1 MNQEL
6 TNNPFNPLTSPK
18 VFDEIKVSLASPERI
33 LSWSFGEIKKPETIN
48 YRTFKP
54 ERDGLFCAR
63 IFGPTKD
70 YECLCGKYKRMKYR
84 GVVCEKC
91 GVEVTLQKVRRE
103 RMGHIELASPVAHI
117 WFLKS
122 LPSRIG
128 LMLDMT
134 LRDLE
139 RVLYFENYVVIE
151 PGLTDLTYGQM
162 MTEEEYMDAQDT
174 FGMDAF
180 TANIG
185 AEAIREMLA
194 AIDLETEAEQLR
206 ADLKEATGELKPK
219 KIIKRLKVVESF
231 LESGNRPEWMILTV
245 VPVIP
250 PELRPLVPL
259 DGGRFATSDLND
271 LYRRVINRN
280 NRLKR
285 LIELRAPDIIVRNE
299 KRMLQESVDALFDN
313 GRRGRVIT
321 GANKRPLKSL
331 SDMLKGKQGRFRQN
345 LLGKRVDFSGRSVI
359 VTGPELKLHQCGLP
373 KKMALELFKPFIYSR
388 LEAKGLSSTVKQAKK
403 LVEKERPEVWDILDE
418 VIREHPVMLNR
429 APTLHRLGIQAF
441 EPVLIE
447 GKAIQLHPLVC
458 SAFNADFDGDQ
469 MAVHVPLS
477 LEAQLEARVLMMST
491 NNVLSPANGAPI
503 IVPSQDMILGLYY
516 TTIMREGMKG
526 EGMVFSSIEEVQ
538 YALDTGAV
546 HLHAKITARIPQI
559 DEHGIEVSK
568 RFETTPGRVRLGSLL
583 PKNVKAPFALV
594 NDLMRKKDVQRVID
608 TVYRYCGQKE
618 SVIFCDQIMTMGFQ
632 EAFKAG
638 ISFGKD
644 DMVIPDSKWPIV
656 DETRGQVKDF
666 EQQYMD
672 GLITQGEKYNKV
684 VDAWSKCNDKVTDAM
699 MNTISASS
707 QDESGADIEPN
718 SVYMMAHSGARGSV
732 TQMKQLGGMRGLMA
746 KPNGD
751 IIETPIVSNFKEGL
765 TVLEYFNSTHGA
777 RKGLS
782 DTALKTANSGYL
794 TRRLV
799 DVAQDCI
806 VRMRDCGTDN
816 SITAETAVN
825 DGEVVSSLA
834 ERVLGRVAAE
844 DILKPGTDEVI
855 VAKGGLID
863 ELIADAIDEAGLQS
877 ARIKSP
883 LTCEAEEGV
892 CSQCYGRDLAR
903 GTIVNIGEAVGIIA
917 AQSIGEPG
925 TQLTMRTFHIG
936 GVAQGGQ
943 QSFLEA
949 SQDGVI
955 AFENSQ
961 TLKNANGETLVM
973 GRNMKLLILD
983 EHGEER
989 ASHKLGY
996 GSKLFVKAKAKVSRG
1011 DKLFEWDPYTLPIIA
1026 EKSGLAK
1033 HVDLVNGVAV
1043 REETDDATGMT
1054 QKIVTD
1060 WRAAPKGNELKPEII
1075 LSDESGEPVRND
1087 AGNPITYPMSVD
1099 AILSAE
1105 DGQQVAAGDVIAR
1118 IPREGAKTKDI
1129 TGGLPRVAE
1138 LFEARRPKDH
1148 AIIAETDGYVRFGR
1162 DYKNKRRISIEP
1174 TDESL
1179 DLVEYMVPKGKH
1191 IPVVEGDFVQKGD
1204 FIMDGNPAPHDI
1216 LAIMGIEALANYMID
1231 EVQDVYRLQGVKIND
1246 KHIEVIVR
1254 QMLQKWEIF
1263 DSGDTTLLKGEHVD
1277 KAEFDTAN
1285 EKALTKGGRPAQGE
1299 PILLG
1304 ITKASLQTRSFI
1316 SAASFQETTRVLTEA
1331 SVQGKRDKLVGL
1343 KENVIVGRLIPA
1355 GTGGATQRVRR
1366 IASDRDDVVLQA
1378 RQEEAQ
1384 AAAAL
1389 AAPQDDIF
1397 KSPNDGDSNLA
1408 DMPEMD

>member
-6 TNNPFNPLTSPK
+6 TNNPFNPLTSNK

-151 PGLTDLTYGQM
+151 PGLTDLHYGQM

-174 FGMDAF
+174 YGMDAF

-194 AIDLETEAEQLR
+194 AIDLEAEADQLR
-206 ADLKEATGELKPK
+206 AELKEATGELKPK

-418 VIREHPVMLNR
+418 AIREHPVMLNR

-516 TTIMREGMKG
+516 TTIMREGMVG
-526 EGMVFSSIEEVQ
+526 EGMTFGSVEEVQ
-538 YALDTGAV
+538 YALDNGSV
-546 HLHAKITARIPQI
+546 HMHAKINARIAQV
-559 DEHGIEVSK
+559 DEHGGDIYK
-568 RFETTPGRVRLGSLL
+568 RYETTPGRVLLGALL
-583 PKNVKAPFALV
+583 PKNAKAPFDLV
-594 NDLMRKKDVQRVID
+594 NNLLRKKDVQRVID

-618 SVIFCDQIMTMGFQ
+618 SVIFCDQIMSMGFR

-644 DMVIPDSKWPIV
+644 DMVIPDDKWGIV
-656 DETRGQVKDF
+656 ENTRDQVKDF

-684 VDAWSKCNDKVTDAM
+684 VDAWSKCNDQVTDAM
-699 MNTISASS
+699 MNTISASKV
-707 QDESGADIEPN
+707 DDGAEQEPN

-751 IIETPIVSNFKEGL
+751 IIETPIISNFKEGL

-806 VRMRDCGTDN
+806 VRMLDCGTEN
-816 SITAETAVN
+816 AILAQTAVN
-825 DGEVVSSLA
+825 DGEVIASLA

-844 DILKPGTDEVI
+844 DILRPGTDEVI
-855 VAKGGLID
+855 VAKGDMID
-863 ELIADAIDEAGLQS
+863 ELMADEIDAAGLQT
-877 ARIKSP
+877 ARIRSP
-883 LTCEAEEGV
+883 LTCDAEEGV
-892 CSQCYGRDLAR
+892 CSLCYGRDLAR

-949 SQDGVI
+949 SQDGII
-955 AFENSQ
+955 AFENAN
-961 TLKNANGETLVM
+961 TLENTRGETLVM
-973 GRNMKLLILD
+973 GRNMKLRIMD

-996 GSKLFVKAKAKVSRG
+996 GSKLFVKEGGQVSRG

-1026 EKSGLAK
+1026 EQGGTAK
-1033 HVDLVNGVAV
+1033 FVDLVAGVAV

-1054 QKIVTD
+1054 QKIVAD

-1075 LSDESGEPVRND
+1075 LMDSAGEPVRG
-1087 AGNPITYPMSVD
+1087 ASGNPITYAMSVD
-1099 AILSAE
+1099 AILSIE
-1105 DGQQVAAGDVIAR
+1105 DGQSVEAGDVVAR

-1148 AIIAETDGYVRFGR
+1148 AIIAEIDGYVRFGR

-1174 TDESL
+1174 ADESL
-1179 DLVEYMVPKGKH
+1179 EAVEYMVPKGKH

-1204 FIMDGNPAPHDI
+1204 YIMDGNPAPHDI

-1254 QMLQKWEIF
+1254 QMLQKWEISE
-1263 DSGDTTLLKGEHVD
+1263 SGDTTLLKGEHVD
-1277 KAEFDTAN
+1277 KAEFDAAN
-1285 EKALTKGGRPAQGE
+1285 DKALSKGGRPAQGE

-1331 SVQGKRDKLVGL
+1331 SVQGKKDKLVGL

-1355 GTGGATQRVRR
+1355 GTGGAAQRVRR
-1366 IASDRDDVVLQA
+1366 IATERDNVVIEA
-1378 RQEEAQ
+1378 RREEAE

-1389 AAPQDDIF
+1389 AAPDADEFGSVDGGDDNF
-1397 KSPNDGDSNLA
+1397 VDV
-1408 DMPEMD
+1408 PENS